1 MLVGSKTT
9 VYLDSI
15 GMYCMYKNDYLKK
28 VTKDWN
34 TIDWVPIFEWAI
46 LLNWFDSCLNAW
58 AECMSKFQKVSKNKT
73 HILTLQNSSSNS
85 RKGVR
90 KFDGIFKMPG
100 CDSLC
105 AVKDVL
111 NCSTTDVRLCFCYS
125 PTVGISCYKQKL
137 LTPPTFWRGVFSAGF
152 TPPQEWGKFACVLS
166 RVSQRASTNFNTT
179 WIISDEL

>member
-1 MLVGSKTT
+1 
-9 VYLDSI
+9 
-15 GMYCMYKNDYLKK
+15 MYCMYKNDYLKK

-46 LLNWFDSCLNAW
+46 PLNWFDSCLNAW

-152 TPPQEWGKFACVLS
+152 TPLKSEESLL
-166 RVSQRASTNFNTT
+166 VSCLEFHKEQAQTLIQLGSSQMNCK
-179 WIISDEL
+179 SL